1 MQKNELIQNDQETA
15 NELKKT
21 FFKNTVSNLDLNENP
36 YITNQFSADILDP
49 VEKCINKYK
58 FHPRILFIKNRIKIR
73 NLFIFHAIKRND
85 MMRELWKI
93 DPKKVTAGNSIP
105 SKKLKL
111 SADIS
116 ADVLQYLFND
126 MLSTGCFPDN
136 MKLVDITPAFKK
148 KRPFKKTI
156 DL

>member
-1 MQKNELIQNDQETA
+1 
-15 NELKKT
+15 
-21 FFKNTVSNLDLNENP
+21 
-36 YITNQFSADILDP
+36 
-49 VEKCINKYK
+49 
-58 FHPRILFIKNRIKIR
+58 
-73 NLFIFHAIKRND
+73 

>member
-1 MQKNELIQNDQETA
+1 
-15 NELKKT
+15 
-21 FFKNTVSNLDLNENP
+21 
-36 YITNQFSADILDP
+36 
-49 VEKCINKYK
+49 
-58 FHPRILFIKNRIKIR
+58 
-73 NLFIFHAIKRND
+73 

-93 DPKKVTAGNSIP
+93 DPKTGNSIP

-148 KRPFKKTI
+148 KERPFKKTI